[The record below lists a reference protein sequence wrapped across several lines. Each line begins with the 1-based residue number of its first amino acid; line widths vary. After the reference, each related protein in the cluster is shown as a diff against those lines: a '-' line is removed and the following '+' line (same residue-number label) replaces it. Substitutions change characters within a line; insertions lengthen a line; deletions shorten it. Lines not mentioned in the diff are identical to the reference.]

1 MPLYIAQSGDLDRCY
16 RCLTD
21 WLTTLKDRATQ
32 LLINYKIGALVTQFI
47 LIAPCDKN
55 VSFWQIIFGIYKT
68 DEKTTVKRVLVH
80 KIWIYEV
87 WQKPSWEV
95 RKTRHQ
101 EKKPWYAELRDRF
114 SLRFKKSFQSTS
126 WTPWFVPIE
135 SCFTAFWIVCIK
147 TSNPCWAQRAPS
159 LGVCSSK
166 QFWELRADQKL
177 IKKENTWL
185 LILTRP
191 DPDWRQQVDS
201 TPNNQAN
208 TP

>member
-1 MPLYIAQSGDLDRCY
+1 MYKEGYITCQNQ
-16 RCLTD
+16 T
-21 WLTTLKDRATQ
+21 
-32 LLINYKIGALVTQFI
+32 
-47 LIAPCDKN
+47 
-55 VSFWQIIFGIYKT
+55 IFGIDKT

-101 EKKPWYAELRDRF
+101 ENNPEMPSWGTSFLSGSRNHSSQLPGLLDLFQLRVV
-114 SLRFKKSFQSTS
+114 SLC
-126 WTPWFVPIE
+126 V
-135 SCFTAFWIVCIK
+135 WIVCIK
-147 TSNPCWAQRAPS
+147 TSNPCWAQRAPT